1 MGTIWLMSIKLSTS
15 VMSFFR
21 DMHLQFSIIMMMIRI
36 ITVIT
41 IIIIIIIIIIIFK
54 IILHVIS
61 FFTTNG

>member
-1 MGTIWLMSIKLSTS
+1 MSIKLSTS
-15 VMSFFR
+15 VMSLFR
-21 DMHLQFSIIMMMIRI
+21 DMRLQFSIIMMMMMIRI

-41 IIIIIIIIIIIFK
+41 IIIIIIIIIIFK